1 MINIIT
7 DDFSV
12 VYIKSAIS
20 VIIYI
25 NIIELY
31 KENKGNKNRESTI
44 LEIYLALCYIF
55 YIPVIGARGFASI
68 WGVICIK
75 Y

>member
-1 MINIIT
+1 M
-7 DDFSV
+7 
-12 VYIKSAIS
+12 
-20 VIIYI
+20 IIYI